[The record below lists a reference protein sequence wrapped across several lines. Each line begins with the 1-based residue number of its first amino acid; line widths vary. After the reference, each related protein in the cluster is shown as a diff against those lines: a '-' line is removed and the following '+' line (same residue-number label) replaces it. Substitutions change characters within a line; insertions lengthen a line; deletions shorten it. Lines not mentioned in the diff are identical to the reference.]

1 MQKFK
6 ELNEDFNLSLIQI
19 KKAVED
25 DNLILFVGAGVSANS
40 NLPNWGELINSFSTE
55 LKTAGNDIEQED
67 YLKVA
72 QYYYNIFG
80 KNRYLAKIDEI
91 FADESKAIPN
101 ELHEYIAKIN
111 PSHIIT
117 TNFDT
122 LLEKQFSKSIS
133 KYNVIS
139 KDIDIPYAQSE
150 KYLIK
155 MHGDLKTK
163 NIVLKEDDYLDYQ
176 MNFPMMSTLIQSLM
190 LNHTV
195 LFIGYSL
202 KDSTFNSIFR
212 LVQKNLSGDAK
223 KAYFY
228 TPMEYSQIEKDYY
241 KKRGIYILSNIK
253 RGSKKE
259 TKKNILFSNSL
270 DFLKELAKSTVKE
283 VSTEDDVWRNVK
295 FLDKLEMI
303 DPGTLHRYSEL
314 KRKAIIFNLQWS
326 EISSDKKIKIKK
338 GSNLYN
344 LLKDK
349 TLLESA
355 FETKLTSNRTLS
367 KNKYIEEAYDYYEKK
382 EYRIAKLKFRELAN
396 EAFKNKDYFNY
407 LICEFNF
414 NNILGFE
421 RDKKDYAAPVIDN
434 SLSEITEQ
442 LIDSTGGEEKKLLVY
457 FRDVILNYNF
467 LYYKLESVNDYFNSI
482 RKERELLKKKG
493 SSWNSYLGNAEFEI
507 KNLNAFI
514 KYNCICVNHFKL
526 YQEIINRYAEI
537 LLISYA
543 NSKLEYKENSASS
556 IIKEL
561 EVEDIKIIMQFF
573 DVKLLKFYLGNMQ
586 SKKLKISKNAVEY
599 IYSII
604 EKSISKYSRD
614 IQDDELEICLK
625 ILPFIEIEDYK
636 KLVRVM
642 GKLLSID
649 CFSSDVDRLFLILLI
664 NFEKIEENTLN
675 KLIQVAPR
683 YLSNMVDARNL
694 EKENHYYFSRLMKKI
709 RFKDLYIMS
718 LDNCLYHIMK
728 KRINKIEVFNYTDFL
743 INWWDCL
750 DVDLQN
756 KIKAVYATVTQDEF
770 KVKVRDVVRIMGDRI
785 YDFSNLQKYIYK
797 YFIQD
802 INETKRK
809 SGIITRSV
817 VNPLACL
824 YWLENANYYSKTQI
838 LKDITT
844 NIRGKM
850 PEIDWDW
857 FESRDYDVIKRLIEN
872 QGIKSVKNNFCKTN
886 TDENIIGEFLIN
898 ELSEQKIKFVD

>member
-6 ELNEDFNLSLIQI
+6 ELNEDYNLSLIQI

-25 DNLILFVGAGVSANS
+25 NNLILFVGAGVSANS
-40 NLPNWGELINSFSTE
+40 NLPNWGELINSFSAE

-91 FADESKAIPN
+91 FADESKAMPN

-176 MNFPMMSTLIQSLM
+176 MNFPMISTLIQSLM

-241 KKRGIYILSNIK
+241 KKRGIYILSNVK

-259 TKKNILFSNSL
+259 AKKNNLYLNSL
-270 DFLKELAKSTVKE
+270 DFLKELAKSTVIQ
-283 VSTEDDVWRNVK
+283 VSTEDDLWRNLK

-314 KRKAIIFNLQWS
+314 KRNAAMYNLQWS
-326 EISSDKKIKIKK
+326 WISNNKKIKIKK

-355 FETKLTSNRTLS
+355 FGTKLTSNRTLS

-421 RDKKDYAAPVIDN
+421 RDKKDYEAPVIDN

-457 FRDVILNYNF
+457 FRDVLLNYNF

-482 RKERELLKKKG
+482 RKERELLKNKG
-493 SSWNSYLGNAEFEI
+493 SSWNYYLGNAEFEI

-514 KYNCICVNHFKL
+514 KYNCICVGHFKL

-537 LLISYA
+537 LLISYS
-543 NSKLEYKENSASS
+543 NSKLEYKENSGSS

-586 SKKLKISKNAVEY
+586 SKRLKISKNAVEY

-675 KLIQVAPR
+675 NLIQVAPQ
-683 YLSNMVDARNL
+683 YLSKMVDARNL
-694 EKENHYYFSRLMKKI
+694 KDKYHHWFSLLMKKI
-709 RFKDLYIMS
+709 GFKDLYIMS
-718 LDNCLYHIMK
+718 LDNCLYQIRE
-728 KRINKIEVFNYTDFL
+728 KRINKIEVFDYTEFL
-743 INWWDCL
+743 LNWWKCL
-750 DVDLQN
+750 DVKLQN
-756 KIKAVYATVTQDEF
+756 QITDVLATLKFDDF
-770 KVKVRDVVRIMGDRI
+770 KENVADVIRIMIDKI
-785 YDFSNLQKYIYK
+785 YDFPLLQKQIYEYLVQK
-797 YFIQD
+797 
-802 INETKRK
+802 INESKGKVGRY
-809 SGIITRSV
+809 G
-817 VNPLACL
+817 VNYLGCL
-824 YWLENANYYSKTQI
+824 YGLENKNYYTREQI

-844 NIRGKM
+844 DIRGKM

-857 FESRDYDVIKRLIEN
+857 FECRDDVVIKRLIQR
-872 QGIKSVKNNFCKTN
+872 QGIKSVKKNFCKN
-886 TDENIIGEFLIN
+886 ESDKSRISEFLLN
-898 ELSEQKIKFVD
+898 QLSEEKITFVD

>member
-6 ELNEDFNLSLIQI
+6 ELNEDYNLSLIQI

-25 DNLILFVGAGVSANS
+25 NNLILFVGAGVSANS

-55 LKTAGNDIEQED
+55 LKTVGNDIEQED

-101 ELHEYIAKIN
+101 ELHECIAKIN

-176 MNFPMMSTLIQSLM
+176 MNFPMISTLIQSLM

-241 KKRGIYILSNIK
+241 KKRGIYILSNVK
-253 RGSKKE
+253 RGSKK
-259 TKKNILFSNSL
+259 KKNILFSNSL
-270 DFLKELAKSTVKE
+270 EFLKELAKSTVTE
-283 VSTEDDVWRNVK
+283 VSTEEDVWRNVK
-295 FLDKLEMI
+295 FLDKLEII

-314 KRKAIIFNLQWS
+314 KRNAIMYNLQWS

-338 GSNLYN
+338 GSKLYN
-344 LLKDK
+344 LLKNK

-355 FETKLTSNRTLS
+355 FGKKLTFNRQLS

-382 EYRIAKLKFRELAN
+382 EYRLAKLKFRELAN

-407 LICEFNF
+407 LMCEFNF

-421 RDKKDYAAPVIDN
+421 RDKRDYAPPVVDS

-442 LIDSTGGEEKKLLVY
+442 LIASTGGEEKKLLIY
-457 FRDVILNYNF
+457 FRDVLLNYNF
-467 LYYKLESVNDYFNSI
+467 LYYKLESINGYFNSI
-482 RKERELLKKKG
+482 REERELLKNKG

-537 LLISYA
+537 LLISYT
-543 NSKLEYKENSASS
+543 NSKLEYKENSGSS

-586 SKKLKISKNAVEY
+586 SKKLKISKSAVEY

-625 ILPFIEIEDYK
+625 ILPFIEIEDYE

-642 GKLLSID
+642 EKLLSID

-664 NFEKIEENTLN
+664 NIEKIEENSLN
-675 KLIQVAPR
+675 NLIQVAPQ

-694 EKENHYYFSRLMKKI
+694 EDKYHYYFSLLMKRI
-709 RFKDLYIMS
+709 GFKDLYIMS
-718 LDNCLYHIMK
+718 LDNFLYQIME
-728 KRINKIEVFNYTDFL
+728 KRIKKIEVFNYTEFIL
-743 INWWDCL
+743 NWWDCL
-750 DVDLQN
+750 DANLQD
-756 KIKAVYATVTQDEF
+756 KIKTVFSTVGQGELGN
-770 KVKVRDVVRIMGDRI
+770 KLIDVVRIMVDRI
-785 YDFSNLQKYIYK
+785 YDFSDLKEYIYH
-797 YFIQD
+797 YLIQNVNNIKRESNLIGEFG
-802 INETKRK
+802 INH
-809 SGIITRSV
+809 
-817 VNPLACL
+817 LACL
-824 YWLENANYYSKTQI
+824 YCLEDTKFYTKTQI
-838 LKDITT
+838 LQDITT
-844 NIRGKM
+844 DIRGMM

-857 FESRDYDVIKRLIEN
+857 FEIRDYDVIKRLIEK
-872 QGIKSVKNNFCKTN
+872 QGIKSVKNKFCKTD
-886 TDENIIGEFLIN
+886 TDKKQIGEFLIN
-898 ELSEQKIKFVD
+898 ELSEQKIEFVD

>member
-6 ELNEDFNLSLIQI
+6 ELNEDYNLSLIQI

-25 DNLILFVGAGVSANS
+25 NNLILFVGAGVSANS
-40 NLPNWGELINSFSTE
+40 NLPNWGELINSFSVE

-91 FADESKAIPN
+91 FSNESKAMPN

-176 MNFPMMSTLIQSLM
+176 MNFPMISTLIQSLM

-241 KKRGIYILSNIK
+241 KKRGIYILSNVK

-270 DFLKELAKSTVKE
+270 DFLKELAKSTVME
-283 VSTEDDVWRNVK
+283 VSTEEDVWRNVK

-314 KRKAIIFNLQWS
+314 KRKAIMFNLQWN

-338 GSNLYN
+338 GSKLYN
-344 LLKDK
+344 LLNNK

-355 FETKLTSNRTLS
+355 FGTKLTSNRTFS

-407 LICEFNF
+407 LMCEFNF

-421 RDKKDYAAPVIDN
+421 RDKKEYAAPVIDN

-442 LIDSTGGEEKKLLVY
+442 LIESTGGEEKKLLVY
-457 FRDVILNYNF
+457 FRDVLLNYNF

-493 SSWNSYLGNAEFEI
+493 SSWNSYLWNAEFEI

-514 KYNCICVNHFKL
+514 KYNCICVGHFKL

-543 NSKLEYKENSASS
+543 NSKLEYNENWGSS

-599 IYSII
+599 IYSIM

-625 ILPFIEIEDYK
+625 ILQFIEIEDYE

-664 NFEKIEENTLN
+664 NIEKIEEISLN
-675 KLIQVAPR
+675 NLIQVAPQ
-683 YLSNMVDARNL
+683 YLSKMVDASNL
-694 EKENHYYFSRLMKKI
+694 KDKYHHCFSLLMKKI
-709 RFKDLYIMS
+709 GFKDLYIMS
-718 LDNCLYHIMK
+718 LDNCLYQIME
-728 KRINKIEVFNYTDFL
+728 KRIKKIEIFEYTEFL
-743 INWWDCL
+743 LNWWDCL
-750 DVDLQN
+750 DVNLQN
-756 KIKAVYATVTQDEF
+756 KIKTVFSTVGQGELEN
-770 KVKVRDVVRIMGDRI
+770 KLMDVVRIIVGRI
-785 YDFSNLQKYIYK
+785 YDFSDLKEYIYH
-797 YFIQD
+797 YLIQNVNKIKRESD
-802 INETKRK
+802 LVGEFGINH
-809 SGIITRSV
+809 
-817 VNPLACL
+817 LACL
-824 YWLENANYYSKTQI
+824 YFLEVTKYYTKTQI
-838 LKDITT
+838 LQDVTT
-844 NIRGKM
+844 DIRGMM

-886 TDENIIGEFLIN
+886 TDEKIIGEFLIN
-898 ELSEQKIKFVD
+898 ELSEQKIQFVD

>member
-6 ELNEDFNLSLIQI
+6 ELNEDYNLSLIQI

-91 FADESKAIPN
+91 FADENKAIPN

-117 TNFDT
+117 TNFD
-122 LLEKQFSKSIS
+122 
-133 KYNVIS
+133 NVIS

-176 MNFPMMSTLIQSLM
+176 MNFPMISTLIQSLM

-241 KKRGIYILSNIK
+241 KKRGIYILSNVK

-270 DFLKELAKSTVKE
+270 DFLKELAKSTVME
-283 VSTEDDVWRNVK
+283 VSTEEDVWRNVK

-314 KRKAIIFNLQWS
+314 KRKAIMFNLQWS

-338 GSNLYN
+338 GSKLYN
-344 LLKDK
+344 LLKNK

-355 FETKLTSNRTLS
+355 FGKKLTSNRQLS

-382 EYRIAKLKFRELAN
+382 EYRLAKLKFRELAN

-493 SSWNSYLGNAEFEI
+493 SSWNSDLGNAEFEI

-543 NSKLEYKENSASS
+543 NSKLEYKKNSGSS

-649 CFSSDVDRLFLILLI
+649 YFASDVDRLFLILLI
-664 NFEKIEENTLN
+664 NFEKIEKNSLN
-675 KLIQVAPR
+675 NLIQVAPQ
-683 YLSNMVDARNL
+683 YLSRMVDARNL
-694 EKENHYYFSRLMKKI
+694 NNKYHHWFSLLMKKI
-709 RFKDLYIMS
+709 GFKDLYIMS
-718 LDNCLYHIMK
+718 LDNCLYQIME
-728 KRINKIEVFNYTDFL
+728 KRIKKIEIFDYTEFL
-743 INWWDCL
+743 LNWWDCL
-750 DVDLQN
+750 DVNLQN
-756 KIKAVYATVTQDEF
+756 KIKTVFSTVGQGELEN
-770 KVKVRDVVRIMGDRI
+770 KVIDVVRIIVGRI
-785 YDFSNLQKYIYK
+785 YDFSDLKEYIYH
-797 YFIQD
+797 YLIQ
-802 INETKRK
+802 NVNKTKRE
-809 SGIITRSV
+809 SDLVGEFGI
-817 VNPLACL
+817 NHLACL
-824 YWLENANYYSKTQI
+824 YFLEDTKYYTKTQI
-838 LKDITT
+838 LQDVTT
-844 NIRGKM
+844 DIRGMM

-872 QGIKSVKNNFCKTN
+872 QGIKSVIKNFCKN
-886 TDENIIGEFLIN
+886 DVEEKKIGEFLIN
-898 ELSEQKIKFVD
+898 ELSEHKIEFVD

>member
-6 ELNEDFNLSLIQI
+6 ELNEDYNLSLIQI

-25 DNLILFVGAGVSANS
+25 NNLILFVGAGVSANS
-40 NLPNWGELINSFSTE
+40 NLPNWGELINSFSAE

-91 FADESKAIPN
+91 FANESKAMPN

-176 MNFPMMSTLIQSLM
+176 MNFPMISTLIQSLM

-241 KKRGIYILSNIK
+241 KKRGIYILSNVK
-253 RGSKKE
+253 KVSKKE
-259 TKKNILFSNSL
+259 TKKNTLYSNSL
-270 DFLKELAKSTVKE
+270 DFLKELAKSTVIQ
-283 VSTEDDVWRNVK
+283 VSTEEDLWRNVK

-303 DPGTLHRYSEL
+303 DAGTLHRYSEL
-314 KRKAIIFNLQWS
+314 KRNAIVYNLQWNW
-326 EISSDKKIKIKK
+326 IPSDKKIKIKK

-349 TLLESA
+349 TLLESV

-421 RDKKDYAAPVIDN
+421 RDKEDYAAPVIDN

-543 NSKLEYKENSASS
+543 NSKLEYKENSGSS

-649 CFSSDVDRLFLILLI
+649 WFSSDVDRLFLILLI
-664 NFEKIEENTLN
+664 NIEKIEENTLN

-694 EKENHYYFSRLMKKI
+694 EKEYHYYFSRLMKKI

>member
-6 ELNEDFNLSLIQI
+6 ELNEDYNLSLIQI

-25 DNLILFVGAGVSANS
+25 NNLILFVGAGVSANS
-40 NLPNWGELINSFSTE
+40 NLPNWGELINSFSVE

-91 FADESKAIPN
+91 FSNESKARPN

-176 MNFPMMSTLIQSLM
+176 MNFPMISTLIQSLM

-228 TPMEYSQIEKDYY
+228 TPIEYSQIEKDYY
-241 KKRGIYILSNIK
+241 KKRGIYILSNVK
-253 RGSKKE
+253 RGSKK
-259 TKKNILFSNSL
+259 KKNILFSNSL
-270 DFLKELAKSTVKE
+270 EFLKELAKSMVTE
-283 VSTEDDVWRNVK
+283 VSTEEDVWRNVK
-295 FLDKLEMI
+295 FLDKLEII

-314 KRKAIIFNLQWS
+314 KRNAIMYNLQWS

-344 LLKDK
+344 LLKNK

-355 FETKLTSNRTLS
+355 FGKKLTFNRQLS

-382 EYRIAKLKFRELAN
+382 EYRLAKLKFRELAN

-407 LICEFNF
+407 LMCEFNF

-421 RDKKDYAAPVIDN
+421 RDKRDYAPPVVDS

-442 LIDSTGGEEKKLLVY
+442 LIASTGGEEKKLLIY
-457 FRDVILNYNF
+457 FRDVLLNYNF
-467 LYYKLESVNDYFNSI
+467 LYYKLESINGYFNSI
-482 RKERELLKKKG
+482 REERELLKNKG

-543 NSKLEYKENSASS
+543 NSKLEYKENSGSS

-664 NFEKIEENTLN
+664 NIEKIEENTLN
-675 KLIQVAPR
+675 NLIQVAPQ
-683 YLSNMVDARNL
+683 YLSKMVDARNL
-694 EKENHYYFSRLMKKI
+694 KDKYHHWLSLLMKKI
-709 RFKDLYIMS
+709 GFKDLYIMS
-718 LDNCLYHIMK
+718 LDNCLYQIIE
-728 KRINKIEVFNYTDFL
+728 KRINKIEVFDYTEFL
-743 INWWDCL
+743 LNWWKCL
-750 DVDLQN
+750 DVKLQN
-756 KIKAVYATVTQDEF
+756 QITNVLASLKFDDF
-770 KVKVRDVVRIMGDRI
+770 KENVADVIRIMIDKI
-785 YDFSNLQKYIYK
+785 YDFPLLQKQIYEYLVQK
-797 YFIQD
+797 
-802 INETKRK
+802 INESKGKIGRY
-809 SGIITRSV
+809 G
-817 VNPLACL
+817 VNYLGCL
-824 YWLENANYYSKTQI
+824 YGLENKNYYTREQI

-844 NIRGKM
+844 DIRGKM

-857 FESRDYDVIKRLIEN
+857 FECRDDVVIKRLIQR
-872 QGIKSVKNNFCKTN
+872 QGIKSVKKNFCKN
-886 TDENIIGEFLIN
+886 ENDKSRISEFLLN
-898 ELSEQKIKFVD
+898 QLSEEKITFVD